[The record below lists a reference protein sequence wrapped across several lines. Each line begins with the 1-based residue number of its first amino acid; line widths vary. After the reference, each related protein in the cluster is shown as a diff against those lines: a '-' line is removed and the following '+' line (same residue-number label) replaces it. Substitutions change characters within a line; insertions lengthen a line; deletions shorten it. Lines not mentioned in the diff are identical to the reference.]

1 MTDPSNDRR
10 PPLPRVDLIGW
21 CLRLTG
27 WAVGVAGPVGGLTY
41 VAVSAGSGFHL
52 GLVAWAAGAAFA
64 GVVIAAALHG
74 LAKMLELQYRSAH
87 AARRLERAIN
97 ELAERL
103 DAPPP
108 PTLVNPPSTGN
119 SAVMESLSRLREVLL
134 MDEEERKTRRR
145 AMVEEDVRLR
155 RIEIE
160 TAAGRKE
167 FESAHKTAE
176 ELALKYPENYDVQ
189 RLRDRVAAQEKNH
202 KLQAA
207 DRMAEDAEKAAR
219 NEHWREAHR
228 LAEKLIAAFPDSPPA
243 EFARSGLETL
253 RRNAE
258 IEERRE
264 LEDRYKDQLSRM
276 LYKDALQTAETIIRQ
291 YPDSPQAAAL
301 RDKLDKLKEQAAT

>member
-1 MTDPSNDRR
+1 MSEPSHDRR

-21 CLRLTG
+21 CLRVAG
-27 WAVGVAGPVGGLTY
+27 WALGVAGPVGGLTY
-41 VAVSAGSGFHL
+41 VAVSTGSGFHF
-52 GLVAWAAGAAFA
+52 GLVAWAAAAAFA
-64 GVVIAAALHG
+64 GVSAAAALHG
-74 LAKMLELQYRSAH
+74 LAAMLELQYRSAH

-97 ELAERL
+97 ELAERM

-119 SAVMESLSRLREVLL
+119 TAVLESLSRLREVLL
-134 MDEEERKTRRR
+134 MDEDERKTRRK

-167 FESAHKTAE
+167 FDVARKSAE
-176 ELALKYPENYDVQ
+176 ELAAKYPENYDVQ

-207 DRMAEDAEKAAR
+207 DRLAEDAEKAAR
-219 NEHWREAHR
+219 NEHWREARR
-228 LAEKLIAAFPDSPPA
+228 LAEKLIAEFPDSPPA

-276 LYKDALQTAETIIRQ
+276 QYKDALETAEAIIRQ
-291 YPDSPQAAAL
+291 FPESPQAAAL
-301 RDKLDKLKEQAAT
+301 RDKLEKLREQAGA